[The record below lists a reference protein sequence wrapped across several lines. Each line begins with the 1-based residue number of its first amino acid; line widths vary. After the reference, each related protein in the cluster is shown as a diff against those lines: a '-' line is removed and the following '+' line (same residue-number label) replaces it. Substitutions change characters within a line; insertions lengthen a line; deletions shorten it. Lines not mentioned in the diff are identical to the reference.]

1 MKNINSLGLK
11 LDLVSLLV
19 APDDPHFY
27 SDLQSLANGVTV
39 PSQWEPNLDFSKFS
53 PYFGNISNGQQF
65 YSRFMSTYN
74 IAPNYEAAEAYATGL
89 VLEKAIID
97 SGSLNSTVV
106 RQQLSSENF
115 YTFYGHFQIDSTGKQ
130 IGHTM
135 VVAQWQNGQKQT
147 IWPTSVATASPLY
160 PASMQSQPV
169 VAMNNGAS
177 NVFSQLS
184 ISPISQAPQLAPLVA
199 SYAPASTKND

>member
-1 MKNINSLGLK
+1 
-11 LDLVSLLV
+11 
-19 APDDPHFY
+19 
-27 SDLQSLANGVTV
+27 
-39 PSQWEPNLDFSKFS
+39 
-53 PYFGNISNGQQF
+53 
-65 YSRFMSTYN
+65 MSTYN